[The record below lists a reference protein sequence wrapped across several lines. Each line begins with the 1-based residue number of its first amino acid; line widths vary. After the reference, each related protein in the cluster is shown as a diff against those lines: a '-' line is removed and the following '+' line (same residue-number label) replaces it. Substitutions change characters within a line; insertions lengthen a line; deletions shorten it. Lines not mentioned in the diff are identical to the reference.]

1 VINNIISEYLPY
13 FFLGIGLIAIAVS
26 ILYTSKN
33 VNQKTKGILVEGI
46 VYEQDYENNVFFST
60 SGVDSYNIKDKIT
73 VRFLT
78 RKDEWITGA
87 IKQDFA
93 LFYNQYKDGQT
104 VKVYYEENN
113 PNNFYVDTGQSEF
126 LGRLFIA
133 FVGLVFT
140 TCGLYKILF

>member
-1 VINNIISEYLPY
+1 MSNNIVSEYLPY
-13 FFLGIGLIAIAVS
+13 LFLGMGLMAIAVS

-33 VNQKTKGILVEGI
+33 VNLKTNGISVEGI
-46 VYEQDYENNVFFST
+46 VYEQDYENTSFFSA
-60 SGVDSYNIKDKIT
+60 SDIDSPNIKDKIT

-93 LFYNQYKDGQT
+93 LFYNQYKDGET
-104 VKVYYEENN
+104 VKVYYQEDN
-113 PNNFYVDTGQSEF
+113 PSNFYVETGQSEF

-140 TCGLYKILF
+140 ICGLYKIFY